1 MIGPESKEKRSQ
13 NTSWSRYPGLCCPSM
28 APAGEV
34 SISLSS
40 LKDRYKGDPSGRLH
54 ARFRLRVGKTV
65 RDVVVTPSTCHVTRP
80 DHSKRPDAEIKTSP
94 ETWFEMEAG
103 QLSGIEAFARKALSV
118 RGSIQQALLF
128 EPLFERPVAGAMGY
142 TIERIQTGRVGIST
156 FVAGAEDAPPLL
168 LIHGLGATKA
178 SWLTVVPQLA
188 ERYRVYAVDLPGF
201 GSSSKPRG
209 RYDASWFADHMFAF
223 LDELG
228 VDQVKVAGN
237 SMGGRIAQE
246 MALAQPRRVTA
257 IACLCPATAF
267 SHRPGLFMAR
277 VLRPELGLAV
287 GKLPRAHLLQG
298 MRDLFADHRNV
309 ERSWYEAAIDDF
321 LRTWKGF
328 RARIAFFAAARR
340 IYLEEP
346 TGETGFWNR
355 VKALESRSF
364 YIFGR
369 QDRLISAHFANKVQE
384 ALPSARVE
392 VWEDCGH
399 VPQVEFPERTAAAL
413 LEFFNAKER
422 SSRRR
427 SKSAKSA

>member
-1 MIGPESKEKRSQ
+1 
-13 NTSWSRYPGLCCPSM
+13 M
-28 APAGEV
+28 APAGEL
-34 SISLSS
+34 SLSLAS
-40 LKDRYKGDPSGRLH
+40 LSERYKGDPSGHLH

-65 RDVVVTPSTCHVTRP
+65 RDVVVSPTTCYVTRP
-80 DHSKRPDAEIKTSP
+80 DNSKTPDAEIKTTP
-94 ETWFEMEAG
+94 ETWFQMEAG
-103 QLSGIEAFARKALSV
+103 QLSGIEAFARKELTV

-128 EPLFERPVAGAMGY
+128 EPLFERPVAGGMRY
-142 TIERIQTGRVGIST
+142 TVERVQVGRVGIST
-156 FVAGAEDAPPLL
+156 FVAGAEDAPPILL
-168 LIHGLGATKA
+168 LHGLGATKA

-188 ERYRVYAVDLPGF
+188 ERYRVYVVDLPGF

-209 RYDASWFADHMFAF
+209 RYDAAWFARHMFAF

-228 VDQVKVAGN
+228 IDQVRIAGN

-246 MALAQPRRVTA
+246 MALAQPARVLA

-267 SHRPGLFMAR
+267 SHRPGLFLAR

-287 GKLPRAHLLQG
+287 NRLPRAQVLQG
-298 MRDLFADHRNV
+298 MKDLFADARNV
-309 ERSWYEAAIDDF
+309 ERSWYVAAIDDF

-346 TGETGFWNR
+346 QGEKGFWSR

-369 QDRLISAHFANKVQE
+369 QDRLISAQFARQFQE
-384 ALPSARVE
+384 VLPSARVE

-413 LEFFNAKER
+413 LEFFNSKARSRAKA
-422 SSRRR
+422 R
-427 SKSAKSA
+427 SKSA